1 MINFLVWYNPA
12 TWFDNVSDGLFGALF
27 SGIRLLF
34 NMISVMLYKVMITLY
49 DIFDVLCSARLLDND
64 ILDELSARVGLIL
77 GLIMLFYVIFSFI
90 KLLLDPDAI
99 TDKTKGA
106 VGIVKRVLIIVVMLG
121 VASFAFRTL
130 FSLQAA
136 IVHNHVI
143 SKLVLPYDTDTDKF
157 GNALAAELFT
167 SFYRVDSAFYDDTGE
182 KLSSDWANSNVE
194 TCERVVWTLKDQ
206 IYDKG
211 DFSLTNT
218 CLNEVAV
225 VNNPNTGNQQETIID
240 FNWLFM
246 IGVGIAVDYF
256 LISYCIA
263 VGVRMIRLA
272 VLEII
277 SPMAFVSYLAPK
289 QDTMFSK
296 WLKVYFSTYLDVFIR
311 IGIISFAAFLCV
323 TIMDTSGGWEFWNT
337 VNDQPGLKNYI
348 IAFMIVALLTFAKK
362 VPDLLKELGFSG
374 GNFGGF
380 HMKDAFGLQRVAGIA
395 TGAAT
400 GTAVGV
406 LTAALGRR
414 GFGRVTGALG
424 GAVSGAFRGGVAGAG
439 GKGIFGSV
447 KNAGSSQFKAMKDAN
462 SDYNRGATFAGRW
475 GNKISD
481 ALTAG
486 QTRIVQLKNEKEDLQ
501 TQLRQEKQDI
511 TQRKQA
517 TAQRKTANTRNHQL
531 AIDGYERRNKSLQ
544 GALDAKDNLKKTAV
558 SRALNNKSLAFR
570 TGTEENGNRLV
581 SALRL
586 AESELSNAKKQLENF
601 NSDGMTQAEADA
613 KIRSL
618 QAIADE
624 KQTAYNNAENVL
636 AKYAYDNSEFSEISK
651 SRSAMI
657 DSVQRDS
664 EYFGESGADF
674 LGDSTWE
681 NFESLEDFAHGAINE
696 NIRLIGNEQHDMQ
709 VENDLI
715 AMEERRIEDYEHG
728 IIEPLENQISA
739 LDDQITDAESHGGYW
754 GPTRSG
760 SDFSSPGTRRG
771 GPGWRG

>member
-34 NMISVMLYKVMITLY
+34 NMISVMLYKVIITLY
-49 DIFDVLCSARLLDND
+49 DIFDVLCSAMLLDNE

-167 SFYRVDSAFYDDTGE
+167 SFYRVDSAFYDSTGS
-182 KLSSDWANSNVE
+182 LNSTWANNSDVV

-225 VNNPNTGNQQETIID
+225 VNNPYTGNQQETIID

-311 IGIISFAAFLCV
+311 IGIISFVAFLCV

-337 VNDQPGLKNYI
+337 VNNQPDLKNYI

-362 VPDLLKELGFSG
+362 APDLLKDLGFSG

-380 HMKDAFGLQRVAGIA
+380 HMKDALGLTTAFKVTRNNAGR
-395 TGAAT
+395 
-400 GTAVGV
+400 AVGIV
-406 LTAALGRR
+406 G
-414 GFGRVTGALG
+414 G
-424 GAVSGAFRGGVAGAG
+424 GAINSAIGMIDRGIMAHKLGKKPGEVFGAVMSGAGAG
-439 GKGIFGSV
+439 WVNAFKNGIKNKGQFW
-447 KNAGSSQFKAMKDAN
+447 KNIPAGFKEQHE
-462 SDYNRGATFAGRW
+462 SDIAFEN
-475 GNKISD
+475 
-481 ALTAG
+481 LTAG
-486 QTRIVQLKNEKEDLQ
+486 GGSTRGKY
-501 TQLRQEKQDI
+501 
-511 TQRKQA
+511 
-517 TAQRKTANTRNHQL
+517 
-531 AIDGYERRNKSLQ
+531 G
-544 GALDAKDNLKKTAV
+544 
-558 SRALNNKSLAFR
+558 
-570 TGTEENGNRLV
+570 
-581 SALRL
+581 
-586 AESELSNAKKQLENF
+586 
-601 NSDGMTQAEADA
+601 A
-613 KIRSL
+613 KIS
-618 QAIADE
+618 
-624 KQTAYNNAENVL
+624 
-636 AKYAYDNSEFSEISK
+636 S
-651 SRSAMI
+651 
-657 DSVQRDS
+657 
-664 EYFGESGADF
+664 YFGETKGQMYQREISNNEQIVKAQTNIQDFAEKFKAVKKAKAEWERAQAAGLSDAEVQRRFDNYKATKKLSITQALTNPSSFTEYEDRSIAGQIQVERSGM
-674 LGDSTWE
+674 
-681 NFESLEDFAHGAINE
+681 ESLIESRKINLVDETGSKITHVTNVDLLDQASVSATDNITRIKKTPDYASAI
-696 NIRLIGNEQHDMQ
+696 
-709 VENDLI
+709 ENDRAAGI
-715 AMEERRIEDYEHG
+715 SDKRKHG
-728 IIEPLENQISA
+728 PS
-739 LDDQITDAESHGGYW
+739 GGH
-754 GPTRSG
+754 
-760 SDFSSPGTRRG
+760 
-771 GPGWRG
+771 